1 MARDHHQLHAW
12 LVRGGGK
19 VTHPPASGP
28 SSLTLTM
35 RLVTGML
42 QELRDNTESVFA
54 VRRQS

>member
-35 RLVTGML
+35 RLVTGLL
-42 QELRDNTESVFA
+42 QELRDTTESVFA
-54 VRRQS
+54 VRRQW